1 MRTKR
6 SFINMAVG
14 LGGQIINIV
23 LAFLSRMIFIKY
35 LSAEEL
41 GVNGLFSNILGMLSL
56 AELGIGSAM
65 IYSLYKPVAYN
76 DIEETAKLMNL
87 YRFLYRCVAGVVLAA
102 GILLLPF
109 LGCFIKDSSGIS
121 NLKLIYLM
129 YLANSVTS
137 YLLSYKNA
145 ILTADQRAYIRS
157 AYEQLMHFIQIV
169 IQIIILILTK
179 SLVLYLG
186 VQIICQ
192 ISINVLVARK
202 VDKEYSYLKQEKR
215 MPERAKCK
223 AIRKNILAM
232 SMHKV
237 GEVLVTGTDN
247 LILSAFIG
255 LKSVGIYSNYKMILT
270 NIGYLLNKVYGAFT
284 ASIGNLTAMERAD
297 KIYQVYRL
305 LDFSI
310 FWLYGYVCVGIFVMI
325 NPLIELF
332 FGKEYLFSLSLVF
345 VITLDFY
352 LNGMRQV
359 ILQFKSARGLFWN
372 DRYKAI
378 VEAILNIVISI
389 ALVKKN
395 GIIGIFAGTVISN
408 LATCFWVEPYVLM
421 KYGMKVDWKKK
432 LRLHFG
438 QYFVRIGS
446 VLLIGVV
453 VYRTCELL
461 PQGNFGWLL
470 IRAIICTVMFQGLF
484 FLAFG
489 KCYEFYEVKK
499 YIKRFYAELKS
510 RILK

>member
-87 YRFLYRCVAGVVLAA
+87 YRFLYRCVAGVVLIA
-102 GILLLPF
+102 GMLLLPF
-109 LGCFIKDSSGIS
+109 LGYFIKDSSGIS
-121 NLKLIYLM
+121 NLRLIYLM

-145 ILTADQRAYIRS
+145 ILTADQRAYIRI
-157 AYEQLMHFIQIV
+157 AYEQLMHFIQII

-223 AIRKNILAM
+223 AIGKNILAM

-237 GEVLVTGTDN
+237 GEVLVNGTDN

-255 LKSVGIYSNYKMILT
+255 LKSVGIYSNYKMVLT

-284 ASIGNLTAMERAD
+284 ASIGNLTAMEGAD

-352 LNGMRQV
+352 LNGMRQIV
-359 ILQFKSARGLFWN
+359 LQFKSARGLFWH
-372 DRYKAI
+372 DRYKALI
-378 VEAILNIVISI
+378 EAAINVVSSVI
-389 ALVKKN
+389 LVKAY
-395 GIIGIFAGTVISN
+395 GVIGIFIGTVLSN
-408 LATCFWVEPYVLM
+408 LTTCFWVEPYILM
-421 KYGMKVDWKKK
+421 RYGIQKEWQKK
-432 LRLHFG
+432 LKLYFM
-438 QYFVRIGS
+438 QYGIRIGS
-446 VLLIGVV
+446 VLLIGALSYWV
-453 VYRTCELL
+453 CEML
-461 PQGNFGWLL
+461 PEGNIGWFVIRGIVCTL
-470 IRAIICTVMFQGLF
+470 IFHGVF
-484 FLAFG
+484 FLLFG
-489 KCYEFYEVKK
+489 RSREFCEVKNRIFE
-499 YIKRFYAELKS
+499 YIRMLLRGKQ
-510 RILK
+510 